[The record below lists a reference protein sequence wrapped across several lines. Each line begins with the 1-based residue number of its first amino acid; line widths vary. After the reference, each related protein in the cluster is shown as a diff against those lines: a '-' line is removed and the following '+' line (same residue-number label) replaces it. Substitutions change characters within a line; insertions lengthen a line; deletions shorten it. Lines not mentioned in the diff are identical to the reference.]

1 MEKKL
6 AQLLFAGAVLLAS
19 SGARAQ
25 SVANTEVRY
34 DKPEQF
40 TDVSFDQRKR
50 EEILKELTQHFQK
63 LGATLPAGQH
73 LQIVVTALD
82 LAGREDPRIRSANEI
97 RVMTGGADWPRLSLS
112 YVLEQDGKTISSGD
126 ASLSDMSY
134 LMRMNRYSSG
144 ERLRYEKPMI
154 DEWFSK
160 TFGVARK

>member
-1 MEKKL
+1 MDKKL
-6 AQLLFAGAVLLAS
+6 AQMLFAGTVLLAS
-19 SGARAQ
+19 SGAWAQ

-40 TDVSFDQRKR
+40 MDVSFDQRTR
-50 EEILKELTQHFQK
+50 EEVLAELTGHFKK
-63 LGATLPAGQH
+63 LGATLPPGQH

-97 RVMTGGADWPRLSLS
+97 RVMTGGADWPRIGLS
-112 YVLEQDGKTISSGD
+112 YVLEQDGKTLKSGD
-126 ASLSDMSY
+126 ATLSDMSY
-134 LMRMNRYSSG
+134 LTRMNRYFSG